1 MFSKDLGIDL
11 GTIFTRLAD
20 STQVLSEEPTIV
32 AIEVMDQKMVAVGQ
46 EARDMYGRVPESIEV
61 ARPLKNWVIA
71 DYEITETLLSYLLQ
85 RVSGSMRIFRP
96 RVMIS
101 VPYGVTSVE
110 RRAVYEATLEAGS
123 REAFLIQQPLA
134 AALGVD
140 LPIGSPSGNMV
151 ICLGGG
157 CTEAAVMAMYGIVSA
172 ETLRAGGMDLDDA
185 IVNYVRR
192 KYGIVIGQVT
202 AEQLKIRIGA
212 AVPQDTE
219 NSLEVQGQD
228 QVTGLPRPV
237 TLTTGEIVEALQDP
251 LKAIVETGR
260 RVLEKTPPELVADI
274 IDRGVALC
282 GAGALLRGIDKL
294 LTKSLG
300 IPAYLVDNP
309 MTCVV
314 EGAVKALPMY
324 NILRRSLPQVSY
336 QRSKKRPGGRFSS
349 LIQIIRHPLQMGDRI
364 DILHPDVAG
373 DREIDGRIVE
383 DRLDAGLH

>member
-1 MFSKDLGIDL
+1 MAMFSKDLGIDL
-11 GTIFTRLAD
+11 GTMFTRLAD
-20 STQVLSEEPTIV
+20 STKVLVEEPTIV
-32 AIEVMDQKMVAVGQ
+32 AIEVQDQKMVAVGQ
-46 EARDMYGRVPESIEV
+46 EARDMQGRVPESIEV
-61 ARPLKNWVIA
+61 SRPLRNGVIA

-96 RVMIS
+96 RVMVS

-110 RRAVYEATLEAGS
+110 RRAVYEAVMEAGS

-134 AALGVD
+134 AAIGID
-140 LPIGSPSGNMV
+140 LPINSPSGNMV

-172 ETLRAGGMDLDDA
+172 DTLRSGGLDLDDA
-185 IVNYVRR
+185 IISYVRR
-192 KYGIVIGQVT
+192 KYGVVIGQIT
-202 AEQLKIRIGA
+202 AEQLKVRIGA

-219 NSLEVQGQD
+219 NSMEVQGQD

-251 LKAIVETGR
+251 LKLIVETGR
-260 RVLEKTPPELVADI
+260 KVLEKTPPELVSDI

-282 GAGALLRGIDKL
+282 GGGALLRGVDRL

-314 EGAVKALPMY
+314 EGAVKSFGML
-324 NILRRSLPQVSY
+324 NVIRRNLPQV
-336 QRSKKRPGGRFSS
+336 
-349 LIQIIRHPLQMGDRI
+349 
-364 DILHPDVAG
+364 
-373 DREIDGRIVE
+373 
-383 DRLDAGLH
+383 

>member
-1 MFSKDLGIDL
+1 MAVFSKDLGIDL
-11 GTIFTRLAD
+11 GTMFTRLAD
-20 STQVLSEEPTIV
+20 GTQVLIEEPTIV
-32 AIEVMDQKMVAVGQ
+32 AIEAEEQKMVAVGQ
-46 EARDMYGRVPESIEV
+46 EARDMLGRVSDSIEV
-61 ARPLKNWVIA
+61 ARPLKNGVIA
-71 DYEITETLLSYLLQ
+71 DYEVTETLLSYLLQ

-110 RRAVYEATLEAGS
+110 RRAVYEAVLEAGS

-134 AALGVD
+134 AALGID
-140 LPIGSPSGNMV
+140 LPINSPSGNMV

-157 CTEAAVMAMYGIVSA
+157 CTEAAVMSMYGIVSA
-172 ETLRAGGMDLDDA
+172 ETLRSGGMDLDEA
-185 IVNYVRR
+185 IISYVRR
-192 KYGIVIGQVT
+192 KYGVVIGQLT
-202 AEQLKIRIGA
+202 AEQLKVRIGA

-219 NSLEVQGQD
+219 NSMEVQGQD
-228 QVTGLPRPV
+228 QVTGLPKPV

-251 LKAIVETGR
+251 LKQIVETGR

-282 GAGALLRGIDKL
+282 GGGALLRGVDKL

-314 EGAVKALPMY
+314 EGCMRAFGML
-324 NILRRSLPQVSY
+324 NILRRSLPQV
-336 QRSKKRPGGRFSS
+336 
-349 LIQIIRHPLQMGDRI
+349 
-364 DILHPDVAG
+364 
-373 DREIDGRIVE
+373 
-383 DRLDAGLH
+383 

>member
-1 MFSKDLGIDL
+1 VAVFSKDLGIDL
-11 GTIFTRLAD
+11 GTMFTRLAD
-20 STQVLSEEPTIV
+20 STQVLLEEPTVV
-32 AIEVMDQKMVAVGQ
+32 AIEVDEQKMVAVGQ
-46 EARDMYGRVPESIEV
+46 EARDMVGRVPESIEV
-61 ARPLKNWVIA
+61 SRPLKNGVIA
-71 DYEITETLLSYLLQ
+71 DYEITETLLAYLLR

-110 RRAVYEATLEAGS
+110 RRAVYEAVMEAGS
-123 REAFLIQQPLA
+123 REASLIQQSLA
-134 AALGVD
+134 AALGID

-157 CTEAAVMAMYGIVSA
+157 STEAAVLAMHSIVSA
-172 ETLRAGGMDLDDA
+172 ETLRGGGLDLDEA
-185 IVNYVRR
+185 IITYVRR
-192 KYGIVIGQVT
+192 KYGVIIGQVT

-212 AVPQDTE
+212 AVPQDME
-219 NSLEVQGQD
+219 QSMEVQGQD

-251 LKAIVETGR
+251 LKNIVETGR

-282 GAGALLRGIDKL
+282 GGGALLRGIDKL

-309 MTCVV
+309 LTCVV
-314 EGAVKALPMY
+314 EGTVHGLGMY
-324 NILRRSLPQVSY
+324 NLLRRNLPQV
-336 QRSKKRPGGRFSS
+336 
-349 LIQIIRHPLQMGDRI
+349 
-364 DILHPDVAG
+364 
-373 DREIDGRIVE
+373 
-383 DRLDAGLH
+383 

>member
-1 MFSKDLGIDL
+1 MAMFSKDLGIDL
-11 GTIFTRLAD
+11 GTMFSRIAD
-20 STQVLSEEPTIV
+20 GTQVLLEEPTIV
-32 AIEVMDQKMVAVGQ
+32 AIEVEDQKMVAVGK
-46 EARDMYGRVPESIEV
+46 EALVMYGRVPESIEV
-61 ARPLKNWVIA
+61 ARPLKNGVIA

-110 RRAVYEATLEAGS
+110 TRAVHEAILEAGS
-123 REAFLIQQPLA
+123 RDASLIQQPLA

-172 ETLRAGGMDLDDA
+172 ETLRAGGLELDEA
-185 IVNYVRR
+185 IINYVRR
-192 KYGIVIGQVT
+192 KYGVVIGQVT
-202 AEQLKIRIGA
+202 AEQLKMKIGA

-219 NSLEVQGQD
+219 NSMEVQGQD

-251 LKAIVETGR
+251 LKAVIETGR

-282 GAGALLRGIDKL
+282 GGGALLRGIDKL

-309 MTCVV
+309 TTCVV
-314 EGAVKALPMY
+314 EGAVKAIPMY
-324 NILRRSLPQVSY
+324 NILRRNLPQV
-336 QRSKKRPGGRFSS
+336 
-349 LIQIIRHPLQMGDRI
+349 
-364 DILHPDVAG
+364 
-373 DREIDGRIVE
+373 
-383 DRLDAGLH
+383 

>member
-11 GTIFTRLAD
+11 GTMFTRLAD
-20 STQVLSEEPTIV
+20 SKEVLMEEPTIV
-32 AIEVMDQKMVAVGQ
+32 AIEVYDQKMVAVGQ

-61 ARPLKNWVIA
+61 ARPLKNGVIA

-110 RRAVYEATLEAGS
+110 RRAVYEAVLEAGS
-123 REAFLIQQPLA
+123 REAYLIQQPLA

-151 ICLGGG
+151 ITLGGG
-157 CTEAAVMAMYGIVSA
+157 CTEAAVMAMYGVVSG

-202 AEQLKIRIGA
+202 AEQLKTRIGA

-219 NSLEVQGQD
+219 NSMEVQGQD

-237 TLTTGEIVEALQDP
+237 TLTTGEIVEALQEP

-282 GAGALLRGIDKL
+282 GGGALLRGIDKL

-324 NILRRSLPQVSY
+324 NILRRSLPQV
-336 QRSKKRPGGRFSS
+336 
-349 LIQIIRHPLQMGDRI
+349 
-364 DILHPDVAG
+364 
-373 DREIDGRIVE
+373 
-383 DRLDAGLH
+383 

>member
-1 MFSKDLGIDL
+1 VALFSKDLGIDL
-11 GTIFTRLAD
+11 GTMFTRLAD
-20 STQVLSEEPTIV
+20 STQVLLDEPTIV

-61 ARPLKNWVIA
+61 ARPLKNGVIA
-71 DYEITETLLSYLLQ
+71 DYEITETLLQYLLQ

-110 RRAVYEATLEAGS
+110 RRAVYEAVLEAGS
-123 REAFLIQQPLA
+123 REASLIQQPLA

-140 LPIGSPSGNMV
+140 LPINSPSGNMV

-157 CTEAAVMAMYGIVSA
+157 CTEAAVMAMYGIVAA
-172 ETLRAGGMDLDDA
+172 ETLRAGGMDLDEA

-192 KYGIVIGQVT
+192 KYGVVIGQST
-202 AEQLKIRIGA
+202 AEQLKMKIGA

-219 NSLEVQGQD
+219 NSMEVQGQD

-237 TLTTGEIVEALQDP
+237 TLTTGEIVEALQEP
-251 LKAIVETGR
+251 LRLVVETGR

-282 GAGALLRGIDKL
+282 GGGALLRGVDKL

-309 MTCVV
+309 ITCVV
-314 EGAVKALPMY
+314 EGAVKGLSMY
-324 NILRRSLPQVSY
+324 NILRRNLPPV
-336 QRSKKRPGGRFSS
+336 
-349 LIQIIRHPLQMGDRI
+349 
-364 DILHPDVAG
+364 
-373 DREIDGRIVE
+373 
-383 DRLDAGLH
+383 

>member
-11 GTIFTRLAD
+11 GTMFTRLAD
-20 STQVLSEEPTIV
+20 GTQVLLNEPTIV
-32 AIEVMDQKMVAVGQ
+32 AIEVQDQKMVAVGQ

-61 ARPLKNWVIA
+61 ARPLKNGVIA

-96 RVMIS
+96 RVMIT

-110 RRAVYEATLEAGS
+110 RRAVYEAVLEAGS
-123 REAFLIQQPLA
+123 RDASLIQQPLA

-140 LPIGSPSGNMV
+140 LPINSPSGNMV

-172 ETLRAGGMDLDDA
+172 ETLRAGGMELDEA

-192 KYGIVIGQVT
+192 KYGVVIGQGT
-202 AEQLKIRIGA
+202 AEQLKVKIGA
-212 AVPQDTE
+212 AVPLDTE
-219 NSLEVQGQD
+219 NSMEVQGQD

-251 LKAIVETGR
+251 LKAVIETGR
-260 RVLEKTPPELVADI
+260 RVLEKTPPELVSDI

-282 GAGALLRGIDKL
+282 GGGALLRGVDKL

-309 MTCVV
+309 LTCAV

-324 NILRRSLPQVSY
+324 NILRRNLPQV
-336 QRSKKRPGGRFSS
+336 
-349 LIQIIRHPLQMGDRI
+349 
-364 DILHPDVAG
+364 
-373 DREIDGRIVE
+373 
-383 DRLDAGLH
+383 